1 MTQVEELET
10 IAYEQETRI
19 NAAIEKLG
27 TMVVSLQQQATS
39 DYHIQQN
46 MEWLFND
53 MLDVKE
59 MLSTEGSAISKNDST
74 LS

>member
-1 MTQVEELET
+1 MSEIEELET

-19 NAAIEKLG
+19 KAAIEDLSNMI
-27 TMVVSLQQQATS
+27 TTLQQQATA

-53 MLDVKE
+53 MLRVKGN
-59 MLSTEGSAISKNDST
+59 LSNEGSGISKD
-74 LS
+74 